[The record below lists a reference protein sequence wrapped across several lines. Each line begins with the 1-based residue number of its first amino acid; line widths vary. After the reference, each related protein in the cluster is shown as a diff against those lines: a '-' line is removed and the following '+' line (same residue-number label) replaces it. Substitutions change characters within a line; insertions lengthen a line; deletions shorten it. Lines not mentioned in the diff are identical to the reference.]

1 MSKQEFD
8 NMLLMLNI
16 AILDGGFP
24 AAHLPQVA
32 LRAVFCVRECLCDL
46 RNSFRS
52 FGSEML
58 SELPPRYGSLPL
70 PLPQPLGSSRVRR
83 SMPSLHRCI

>member
-1 MSKQEFD
+1 MSKQFD
-8 NMLLMLNI
+8 NMLGMLNI
-16 AILDGGFP
+16 AILDGRFP

-32 LRAVFCVRECLCDL
+32 LCAVFCVRECHCDP
-46 RNSFRS
+46 RNSCRS

-70 PLPQPLGSSRVRR
+70 PRPLGSSRVRR